1 VQLSEH
7 TTAFLESCVYSPIGH
22 LPNVAVEA
30 QMRLSVTAALIAFVA
45 GTPLPASAQAWTLSF
60 STYFGG
66 SDMTTATAVAV
77 DGSGDIYVAGWTDS
91 TSLPGC
97 SPVRPNAG
105 GVDAFVAKWDGTT
118 HLIDYCTFLG
128 GRGDDRALA
137 IAVDASGYAYITGR
151 TMSANFPVSGALQAV
166 LAGAENAFVAKL
178 NPAGG
183 LVYSSYLGGNG
194 SDSGNAVAVDSVGNM
209 TVVGNTTSTNFPLA
223 SPIQSSLNGQTNVFV
238 TRLSPAGDSLV
249 YSTYLGGSGNDYG
262 TAVALDGTGAAYLT
276 GSTTSTNFPV
286 VNAFQPISGGN
297 QDAFVAK
304 INSAG
309 NSLVYSTYL
318 GGSGGTVGFPETGS
332 AIAVDSAGDAYVTGI
347 TSSPNFPLANA
358 LFSIS
363 AGVGIHAFVIE
374 LNPAGSGLAYSTYL
388 GGSSIDQ
395 AAAIAVDSGGNAV
408 VAGSTASPD
417 FPLANPAQPSQAGGY
432 DAFVTRLNSTGTA
445 LLESTFFGGSGS
457 EAANAVAYDAANS
470 VYIAGQTQSL
480 DLPIE
485 DATQPALA
493 GTQSA
498 FLAVFTL
505 TTEVST
511 PPAPTTPNAT
521 AGLAQV
527 TLTWTASS
535 GATSYNVYRGT
546 TAGGES
552 ATAIASGITTTS
564 YFDAGVSNGTTYY
577 YKVAAVNAAGTSAL
591 SGEASAT
598 PEPQS
603 ISFGALA
610 NRTVGTAPFTV
621 SATASSGLA
630 VSFNSKTTSVCTVSG
645 SQVTL
650 VAVGTCTIQA
660 TQAGNI
666 NYAAATPVNQS
677 FQVTSP
683 TISLD
688 QNHVWFGATN
698 NGAIVTAPQTVSV
711 IAPAGVSW
719 SVSSSLSYV
728 VVSPTSGVGS
738 GTFTISIQNT
748 ALSSPGNVNATVT
761 VTVTGASNSPQYVN
775 VSLNVINAGA
785 TAAPFGSFDTPA
797 NNATGLA
804 ASVAVTGWALDAI
817 GVQEVQIWRDPLSG
831 ETPTSNGLIYIG
843 AATFVPG
850 ARPDVQASYPN
861 YPLNN
866 RAGWGYL
873 MLTNGL
879 PNNGGSAGT
888 GNGTYTLHAIATS
901 TDGNTVALGSKTITC
916 DNADATT
923 PFGAIDTPGQGATV
937 SGTIVNFG
945 WALTPQPYSIPID
958 GSTIWV
964 TVDGQ
969 YLGHPVYNN
978 YRSDIATGFPG
989 YNNTSGAVGYFY
1001 LDTTTLSNGMHN
1013 IGWLVTDN
1021 DGRANGIGSRFI
1033 WVLN

>member
-1 VQLSEH
+1 
-7 TTAFLESCVYSPIGH
+7 
-22 LPNVAVEA
+22 
-30 QMRLSVTAALIAFVA
+30 MRLSVTAALIAFVA

>member
-1 VQLSEH
+1 
-7 TTAFLESCVYSPIGH
+7 
-22 LPNVAVEA
+22 
-30 QMRLSVTAALIAFVA
+30 MRLSVTAALIAFVA

-577 YKVAAVNAAGTSAL
+577 YKVAAVNAGGTSAL

>member
-1 VQLSEH
+1 MQLSEH

-128 GRGDDRALA
+128 GRGDDRAFA
-137 IAVDASGYAYITGR
+137 IAVDGSGDVYVTGW
-151 TMSANFPVSGALQAV
+151 TMSANFPVSEPLQSA
-166 LAGAENAFVAKL
+166 LAGAKNAFVTRL
-178 NPAGG
+178 NPAGV

-194 SDSGNAVAVDSVGNM
+194 SDSGNAIAVDNAGNI
-209 TVVGNTTSTNFPLA
+209 TVVGDTTSTNFPRA
-223 SPIQSSLNGQTNVFV
+223 NPIQSGLNGQTNVFV

-249 YSTYLGGSGNDYG
+249 YSTYLGGNGNDYG
-262 TAVALDGTGAAYLT
+262 TAVAVDSRGAVYLT

-286 VNAFQPISGGN
+286 VNAFQPTSGGN

-304 INSAG
+304 IASTG
-309 NSLVYSTYL
+309 SSLVYSTYL

-332 AIAVDSAGDAYVTGI
+332 AIAVDSAGDAYVTGT

-358 LFSIS
+358 LFSSS
-363 AGVGIHAFVIE
+363 AGVGIHAFVTE
-374 LNPAGSGLAYSTYL
+374 VNPAGSGLVYSTYV
-388 GGSSIDQ
+388 GGSSFDQ

-408 VAGSTASPD
+408 VAGFTSSPD
-417 FPLANPAQPSQAGGY
+417 FPLANPTQASLANGY

-577 YKVAAVNAAGTSAL
+577 YKVAAVNAGGTSAL

>member
-1 VQLSEH
+1 
-7 TTAFLESCVYSPIGH
+7 
-22 LPNVAVEA
+22 
-30 QMRLSVTAALIAFVA
+30 
-45 GTPLPASAQAWTLSF
+45 
-60 STYFGG
+60 
-66 SDMTTATAVAV
+66 
-77 DGSGDIYVAGWTDS
+77 
-91 TSLPGC
+91 
-97 SPVRPNAG
+97 
-105 GVDAFVAKWDGTT
+105 VDAFVAKWDGTT

-535 GATSYNVYRGT
+535 GATSYNVYRGTTAGGESATAIASGITTTSYFDAGVSNGTTYYYKVAAVNAGGTSALSGEASATPEPPVPAAPTGLTAAAGSASLTLSWTASGGATSYNVYRGT